1 MTADLEE
8 LERARRFLAIDWAD
22 VARRRANKRRLAVG
36 PTTAATIHHA
46 RSRFDI
52 APGSPFRPTARR
64 YRTGSQRTDKP
75 QVVKP
80 VFTRDGIWRTDPS
93 AGMPLAASCRSPR

>member
-36 PTTAATIHHA
+36 LPAWHFGLA
-46 RSRFDI
+46 R
-52 APGSPFRPTARR
+52 
-64 YRTGSQRTDKP
+64 
-75 QVVKP
+75 P
-80 VFTRDGIWRTDPS
+80 VPDCGDPPI
-93 AGMPLAASCRSPR
+93 G